1 LRLFLQ
7 KAQDHRRQ
15 QSDDAFFHG
24 PLDPLTSSA
33 AAGFSLLPFEA
44 ASLLAETHLLNDL
57 LQLLVLFLEPL
68 PVGLAL
74 LEVDYTAPG
83 RT

>member
-24 PLDPLTSSA
+24 PLVPVTSSA
-33 AAGFSLLPFEA
+33 AA
-44 ASLLAETHLLNDL
+44 LLAETHLLNDL

-83 RT
+83 